1 MSYLNKNYFFSFS
14 EHFRH
19 QIRGLKR
26 LCASQMEEETAEEEH
41 KEVKYRSS
49 FSDAYDSED
58 EVEGLSLYAIG
69 MVMKHRRYDY
79 HCVIFGWDPKCT
91 ASRVRF

>member
-1 MSYLNKNYFFSFS
+1 
-14 EHFRH
+14 
-19 QIRGLKR
+19 
-26 LCASQMEEETAEEEH
+26 MEEETAEEEH

-49 FSDAYDSED
+49 FSDVYDSQD
-58 EVEGLSLYAIG
+58 EMKELSLYAIG

-91 ASRVRF
+91 ATRVSKF

>member
-1 MSYLNKNYFFSFS
+1 MIFPYS

-49 FSDAYDSED
+49 FSDVYDSQD
-58 EVEGLSLYAIG
+58 EMKELSLYAIG

-91 ASRVRF
+91 ATRVSKF